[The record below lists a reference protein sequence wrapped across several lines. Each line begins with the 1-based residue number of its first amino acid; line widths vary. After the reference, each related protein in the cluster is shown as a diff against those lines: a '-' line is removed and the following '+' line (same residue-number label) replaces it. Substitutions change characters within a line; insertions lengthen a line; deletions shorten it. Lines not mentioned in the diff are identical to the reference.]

1 MTVLRRTLRTARR
14 GAWYA
19 LAFGLIAMALVAGIA
34 SQLLPLVERHP
45 ERIAAW
51 LSKRADRPVA
61 FDRVE
66 TEWTR
71 RGPLLRL
78 DGLRVGEG
86 HDAFEIGDAELLVSQ
101 YAGLLPGRSFTELR
115 LRGLDLTLERTDD
128 GRWRVHGLPGQQQAG
143 GDPLAALE
151 RLGELQVIGGRL
163 AVRAPSLGIDAVL
176 PRVDVRVQVQGDR
189 IRAGLRAWITTDA
202 APLDAVLDF
211 DRRSGD
217 GRAYAGTRRA
227 DFAAWSPLL
236 RVAGVQAIGGR
247 GRAEGWALL
256 RDERIAAVTVD
267 AELDDLVLRG
277 AALGESVPRQAFDAI
292 TMRARWSITDRGW
305 RFDAP
310 TLRVRSDDATQRL
323 DGLLLA
329 GGQRYALQARRVDAG
344 PLFAVAALSDRLT
357 PALRRWLLAAR
368 PTATLAGIEVAGLRG
383 GALRAR
389 GEISALGFL
398 PVGNVPGLGGLAGS
412 LQGDAA
418 GFRFAF
424 APSSTLRFDWPG
436 GFGVAHQATLQGT
449 VSGWREGA
457 GWRVETDAM
466 QVRGKDFGVAV
477 RGGLWWQ
484 GDGTRPRID
493 LAADIDDTAV
503 PVAKGFWIHSKMSP
517 ATIRWLDAALVGGMV
532 RDGRAVVSGDLDDW
546 PFRDRDGLFRAD
558 ARLDDTTLKF
568 HQDWPAAEHLHGDV
582 SFVADGFTVDGAATI
597 AGVRIERLEAGIP
610 RFGEAELSVR
620 ANGAGNAAQ
629 LLDLLRNSPL
639 QREHAETLANVGARG
654 AAKVGFDM
662 RLPLHRGGGEPEF
675 GGTVALANA
684 SLRERRW
691 DLAFDQVS
699 GNIRYARG
707 GFAADRLAVR
717 HDGQPGR
724 LSLRAG
730 GFVRD
735 QRQAFEADLE
745 AMADADALLERAPDM
760 AWLKPHVAGRSAWT
774 VGVSIPKAGRNVA
787 GAGRMTLRSDLVGT
801 ALDLPAPLHK
811 PASTPLAARIETAM
825 PLDGGDVSVAL
836 GNVIAARARSTGGR
850 TGVRVVMGASA
861 VAEAPPATGLVATG
875 HAATLD
881 AIGWIALANGARE
894 AGQAT
899 AGIDAAGNSATGNT
913 AGGGFA
919 LHRIDVSAGQL
930 ALLGAKFPVAR
941 LQVAPAASGTAVTVS
956 GPALAGS
963 VLVPAADKAAI
974 AGRFERVHWRGDGD
988 AGDKSAQPP
997 GDSGRDIDPSAIPP
1011 LQFEIADLRFGDA
1024 RLGKALVR
1032 TRPVAA
1038 GLRIEELQARAPA
1051 QRIDIAGDWLGRG
1064 TTARTRMDI
1073 AIDSDDFGNLL
1084 DGFGFGGQLDK
1095 GEGSAR
1101 LTATWPG
1108 SPAAFSLAGMDGTL
1122 ALDARDGR
1130 LLEVEPGA
1138 GRVLGLLS
1146 VAQLPRRLMFD
1157 FRDFFSKGFAFNRI
1171 DGHVRLAG
1179 GSARSDDL
1187 RIDGPA
1193 ARIRIRGAADLR
1205 AQTFDQTI
1213 EVLPKAGNL
1222 LTVAGAIAAGPVGA
1236 AIGAAANA
1244 VLDKPLGQIAAK
1256 TYRVTGPWKDPKVE
1270 VLKREQSRRD
1280 LASGASPSG

>member
-1 MTVLRRTLRTARR
+1 MTALRRALRTARR

-19 LAFGLIAMALVAGIA
+19 LAFGLIAMALVAGVA
-34 SQLLPLVERHP
+34 SQLLPLAERHP

-51 LSKRADRPVA
+51 LSERADRPVA

-86 HDAFEIGDAELLVSQ
+86 SDAFEIGDAELLVSQ

-115 LRGLDLTLERTDD
+115 LRGLDLILERTDD
-128 GRWRVHGLPGQQQAG
+128 GRWRVHGLPGQQQAD

-227 DFAAWSPLL
+227 DLAAWAPLL

-247 GRAEGWALL
+247 GRAEGWAVL
-256 RDERIAAVTVD
+256 RSERVAAVTVD

-277 AALGESVPRQAFDAI
+277 AALGGSMPRQAFDAI
-292 TMRARWSITDRGW
+292 TLRARWSTADSGW

-310 TLRVRSDDATQRL
+310 MLRVRSDDTTQRL

-329 GGQRYALQARRVDAG
+329 GGQRYALQARRVDAA
-344 PLFAVAALSDRLT
+344 PLFAVAALSDRLS

-398 PVGNVPGLGGLAGS
+398 PVGNAPGLGGLAGN
-412 LQGDAA
+412 LQGDAD

-424 APSSTLRFDWPG
+424 APSSTVRFDWPG
-436 GFGVAHQATLQGT
+436 GFGVVHEASLHGT

-457 GWRVETDAM
+457 GWRVGTDAM

-546 PFRDRDGLFRAD
+546 PFRDHDGLFRAD
-558 ARLDDTTLKF
+558 ARLDGATLKF
-568 HQDWPAAEHLHGDV
+568 HQDWPAAEHLQGDV
-582 SFVADGFTVDGAATI
+582 SFVADGFTVDGDATI

-610 RFGEAELSVR
+610 RFGKAELSVR
-620 ANGAGNAAQ
+620 ASGAGDASQ

-639 QREHAETLANVGARG
+639 QREHAETLANVGAKG
-654 AAKVGFDM
+654 PAKVGFDM

-675 GGTVALANA
+675 GGTVALADA

-699 GNIRYARG
+699 GNVRYARG

-735 QRQAFEADLE
+735 QKQAFEADLE

-774 VGVSIPKAGRNVA
+774 VGVSLPKAGRNVA
-787 GAGRMTLRSDLVGT
+787 GTGRMTLRSDLVGT
-801 ALDLPAPLHK
+801 ALDLPAPLFK

-825 PLDGGDVSVAL
+825 PLDGGDVAVAL
-836 GNVIAARARSTGGR
+836 GNVLAARARSTGGR
-850 TGVRVVMGASA
+850 TGVRVVMGAST
-861 VAEAPPATGLVATG
+861 VAEPPPASGLVATG
-875 HAATLD
+875 NAATLD
-881 AIGWIALANGARE
+881 AIGWIALAKGTSNN
-894 AGQAT
+894 
-899 AGIDAAGNSATGNT
+899 AAGNNT
-913 AGGGFA
+913 AGTSRAGNDTAGDGLA
-919 LHRIDVSAGQL
+919 LQRIDVTAGQL
-930 ALLGAKFPVAR
+930 HLLGARFPEAR
-941 LQVAPAASGTAVTVS
+941 LQVAPAASGTAVQVS

-963 VLVPAADKAAI
+963 LLVPATDKATI
-974 AGRFERVHWRGDGD
+974 AGRFERVHWRGAKADEND
-988 AGDKSAQPP
+988 AARKPASAIAN
-997 GDSGRDIDPSAIPP
+997 DIDPSAIPP

-1024 RLGKALVR
+1024 RLGTAVIR

-1038 GLRIEELQARAPA
+1038 GLRLEQLQARTPR
-1051 QRIDIAGDWLGRG
+1051 QRIDVAGDWFGRG
-1064 TTARTRMDI
+1064 TTARSRIDV
-1073 AIDSDDFGNLL
+1073 AIDSDDFGQLL

-1095 GEGSAR
+1095 GDGTAR

-1157 FRDFFSKGFAFNRI
+1157 FRDFFSKGFAFNRV
-1171 DGHVRLAG
+1171 DGHVRLVG
-1179 GSARSDDL
+1179 GNARSDDL

-1193 ARIRIRGAADLR
+1193 ARIHIRGAADLR

-1213 EVLPKAGNL
+1213 DVAPRAGNL
-1222 LTVAGAIAAGPVGA
+1222 LTVAGALAGGPVGA

-1244 VLDKPLGQIAAK
+1244 VLRKPLGELAAK
-1256 TYRVTGPWKDPKVE
+1256 TYRVSGPWKDPHVE
-1270 VLKREQSRRD
+1270 VIGREPSSTAAA
-1280 LASGASPSG
+1280 ASTPAG

>member
-1 MTVLRRTLRTARR
+1 MTSLRRHLRTLRRTLFSVL
-14 GAWYA
+14 A
-19 LAFGLIAMALVAGIA
+19 LGLIAMALVAGVT
-34 SQLLPLVERHP
+34 SQLLPLAERHP
-45 ERIAAW
+45 DRIAAW
-51 LSKRADRPVA
+51 LSERADRPVA

-78 DGLRVGEG
+78 DGLRIGAG
-86 HDAFEIGDAELLVSQ
+86 RGAFEIGDAELLVSQ

-115 LRGLDLTLERTDD
+115 LRGLDLTLERADD
-128 GRWRVHGLPGQQQAG
+128 GRWRVRGLPGQEQAD
-143 GDPLAALE
+143 GDALSALE

-176 PRVDVRVQVQGDR
+176 PRVDVRLQVQGDR
-189 IRAGLRAWITTDA
+189 VRAGLRAWIATGA
-202 APLDAVLDF
+202 APLDAALDF

-217 GRAYAGTRRA
+217 GRAYAGARRA
-227 DFAAWSPLL
+227 DLAAWSPLL
-236 RVAGVQAIGGR
+236 QVAGVHVVGGR
-247 GRAEGWALL
+247 GRAEGWATL
-256 RDERIAAVTVD
+256 RGGRVTAVTVD
-267 AELDDLVLRG
+267 ADLDDVALRG
-277 AALGESVPRQAFDAI
+277 ALLGDSAPRQSFDAI
-292 TMRARWSITDRGW
+292 TARARWTSLAEGW

-310 TLRVRSDDATQRL
+310 MLRVRSGDATQRL

-329 GGQRYALQARRVDAG
+329 GGQRFALQARRVDAG
-344 PLFAVAALSDRLT
+344 PLFSAAALSDRL
-357 PALRRWLLAAR
+357 PAGMRRWLLAAR
-368 PTATLAGIEVAGLRG
+368 PRATVADIEVAGERG

-389 GEISALGFL
+389 GDVSALGFR
-398 PVGNVPGLGGLAGS
+398 PVGDAPGLDGLAGR
-412 LQGDAA
+412 LQGDAD

-424 APSSTLRFDWPG
+424 APSSTLRFDWPR
-436 GFGVAHQATLQGT
+436 GFGVAHEATLRGT

-457 GWRVETDAM
+457 GWRIGTDALR
-466 QVRGKDFGVAV
+466 VRGKDFGVAV

-493 LAADIDDTAV
+493 LAADIDDTAI
-503 PVAKGFWIHSKMSP
+503 PVAKGFWIHHRMSP

-558 ARLDDTTLKF
+558 ARLDDATLKF
-568 HQDWPAAEHLHGDV
+568 QADWPAAEHLHGDV

-597 AGVRIERLEAGIP
+597 AGVRIEHLEAGIP
-610 RFGEAELSVR
+610 RFGQAELSVR
-620 ANGAGNAAQ
+620 ANGAGDAAQ
-629 LLDLLRNSPL
+629 LLALLRQSPL
-639 QREHAETLANVGARG
+639 QREHGETLANIGAKG
-654 AAKVGFDM
+654 PAKVGFDM
-662 RLPLHRGGGEPEF
+662 RLPLHRGGGEPEY
-675 GGTVALANA
+675 GGTVALQGA

-699 GNIRYARG
+699 GSARYARD
-707 GFAADRLAVR
+707 GFAADRLEVR

-735 QRQAFEADLE
+735 RAQAFEADLE
-745 AMADADALLERAPDM
+745 AMADADALLDRAPDM

-774 VGVSIPKAGRNVA
+774 VGMSVPKAGRNVA
-787 GAGRMTLRSDLVGT
+787 GTGRLTLRSDLVGT
-801 ALDLPAPLHK
+801 ALDLPAPLRK
-811 PASTPLAARIETAM
+811 PASAPLAARIETPM

-836 GNVIAARARSTGGR
+836 GNVLAARARTTAGR
-850 TGVRVVMGASA
+850 TGVRVVLGAST
-861 VAEAPPATGLVATG
+861 VTELPPASGLVATG
-875 HAATLD
+875 RAATLD
-881 AIGWIALANGARE
+881 AIDWIALAKGGGRADNGA
-894 AGQAT
+894 GSTT
-899 AGIDAAGNSATGNT
+899 AGSAASDGLS
-913 AGGGFA
+913 
-919 LHRIDVSAGQL
+919 LQRIDVSAGQL
-930 ALLGAKFPVAR
+930 RLLGATFPEAR
-941 LQVAPAASGTAVTVS
+941 LQVAPAATGTAVNVS

-963 VLVPAADKAAI
+963 LLVPAADKAAI
-974 AGRFERVHWRGDGD
+974 AGRFERVHWRGGEGDGD
-988 AGDKSAQPP
+988 AAARP
-997 GDSGRDIDPSAIPP
+997 GSDVDIDPSAIPP
-1011 LQFEIADLRFGDA
+1011 LQFEIADLRFGDV
-1024 RLGKALVR
+1024 RLGKAVVR
-1032 TRPVAA
+1032 TRPVAT
-1038 GLRIEELQARAPA
+1038 GLRIEQLQTRATA

-1064 TTARTRMDI
+1064 AAARTRMDI
-1073 AIDSDDFGNLL
+1073 AIDSDDFGQLL

-1095 GEGSAR
+1095 GDGTAR

-1108 SPAAFSLAGMDGTL
+1108 SPAAFSLSGMDGTL

-1179 GSARSDDL
+1179 GNARSDDL

-1193 ARIRIRGAADLR
+1193 ARIHIRGAADLR

-1280 LASGASPSG
+1280 VASGGSPSG